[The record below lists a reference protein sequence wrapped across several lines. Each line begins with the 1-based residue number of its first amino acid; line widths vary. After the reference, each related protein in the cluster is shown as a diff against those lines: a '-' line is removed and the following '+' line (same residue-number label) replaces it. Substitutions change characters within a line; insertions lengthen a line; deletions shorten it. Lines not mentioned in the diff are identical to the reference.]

1 MHLYAPKQVTPFQQV
16 FLDAAPAAGL
26 PLVSDLNDWDED
38 AGIAPSP
45 VNVVDGVRW
54 NAAFAYLDP
63 VRDRA
68 SVQVVGDATVVR
80 VVLRGDRAVGVELLH
95 DGRVH
100 RVGCDRVVVTAGAYG
115 SSARGYSSAPGSA
128 ILTSCAPPAWRFCM
142 RFRAWVRTC
151 TTTPR

>member
-1 MHLYAPKQVTPFQQV
+1 MRVRLYAPEQVTPFQQV

-26 PLVSDLNDWDED
+26 PLVTDLNDWDED

-80 VVLRGDRAVGVELLH
+80 VVLRGDRAAGS
-95 DGRVH
+95 R
-100 RVGCDRVVVTAGAYG
+100 CCTTAGCSG
-115 SSARGYSSAPGSA
+115 SGATGW
-128 ILTSCAPPAWRFCM
+128 C
-142 RFRAWVRTC
+142 
-151 TTTPR
+151 